1 MAGGRAPE
9 IKNKKAYFDYEILEK
24 YEAGIELKGT
34 EVKSLREG
42 KANIR
47 DAFVRI
53 ENGEAFLFNAYI
65 APYTHGSLFNHEPTR
80 KRRLLLHKRE
90 IKRLA
95 GKVAEKGLTIV
106 PLRLYFNN
114 KGKVKVEIALVRGKK
129 KYDKREAIKRRELE
143 REAQKAMKLYRH

>member
-1 MAGGRAPE
+1 MAGGKAPE

-65 APYTHGSLFNHEPTR
+65 APYTHGNLFNHEPTR
-80 KRRLLLHKRE
+80 RRRLLLHKSE

-106 PLRLYFNN
+106 PLRIYFN
-114 KGKVKVEIALVRGKK
+114 KRGKAKVEIALVKGKK

-143 REAQKAMKLYRH
+143 REAQKAMKFYR

>member
-1 MAGGRAPE
+1 MAGRTPE
-9 IKNKKAYFDYEILEK
+9 IRNKKAYHDYEILEK
-24 YEAGIELKGT
+24 YEAGIALQGT

-65 APYTHGSLFNHEPTR
+65 APYTHGNLFNHEPTR
-80 KRRLLLHKRE
+80 KRKLLLHKSE
-90 IKRLA
+90 IKRLM
-95 GKVAEKGLTIV
+95 GKVQEKGLTII
-106 PLRLYFNN
+106 PLRIYFNQR
-114 KGKVKVEIALVRGKK
+114 GKAKVEIALVRGRK

-143 REAQKAMKLYRH
+143 REAQKAMKFYR